1 MILQHLRAYLRSM
14 ELSTELGD
22 LEDLIRGICY
32 RFGVSEKDF
41 MADWRM
47 GVRALWDNSSVKR
60 TFHDTRFTLVENT
73 NPKSLKRF
81 PQIKRWECSMCK
93 GLFEK
98 SQTEIDHVLG
108 ENSCKT
114 FKDAAEFLHSIALP
128 RSPEDLQ
135 ILCKD
140 CHSVKTY
147 AERYKY
153 SIDEARV
160 RKEHIQIKKSAIK
173 VEKALKSLGVIELPK
188 SNAKRVALLLELM
201 LKDIGVSSE

>member
-1 MILQHLRAYLRSM
+1 M
-14 ELSTELGD
+14 STEQAD
-22 LEDLIRGICY
+22 LEDLIRGICH

-47 GVRALWDNSSVKR
+47 GVRALWDSSTVKR
-60 TFHDTRFTLVENT
+60 TFHDSRFVLVENT

-81 PQIKRWECSMCK
+81 PKVKRWECAICK

-98 SQTEIDHVLG
+98 SQTEIDHMLG

-135 ILCKD
+135 IVCKD
-140 CHSVKTY
+140 CHSIKTY
-147 AERYKY
+147 AERYKC
-153 SIDEARV
+153 SMDEARV
-160 RKEHIQIKKSAIK
+160 RKLHIQIKKTDAGVI
-173 VEKALKSLGVIELPK
+173 KALKGYGVDPLPK
-188 SNAKRVALLLELM
+188 AKTKRVALLLELM
-201 LKDIGVSSE
+201 LKEISE